1 MRTSLTLALILLAVV
16 IAGGAVCEGLTG
28 RVSEQYVSAAEELM
42 VLTESENWQR
52 AKETAQAYLERWE
65 QTERWLQI
73 LINHDD
79 TDDVTLALQHVL
91 AGIKVRDASLCLK
104 ACYTLRECAEHIHHR
119 DAFTWGNVL

>member
-1 MRTSLTLALILLAVV
+1 MRTSLTVSLILLAVV
-16 IAGGAVCEGLTG
+16 IAGGAACEGLTAQ
-28 RVSEQYVSAAEELM
+28 VSAQYIAAAEELR
-42 VLTESENWQR
+42 VLSAAENWQR
-52 AKETAQAYLERWE
+52 AGETALAYLDRWE

-91 AGIKVRDASLCLK
+91 AGIEAQDASACLT
-104 ACYTLRECAEHIHHR
+104 ACRTLRECAGHIHHR

>member
-1 MRTSLTLALILLAVV
+1 
-16 IAGGAVCEGLTG
+16 
-28 RVSEQYVSAAEELM
+28 M

-52 AKETAQAYLERWE
+52 AEETAQAYLERWK

-91 AGIKVRDASLCLK
+91 AGIGARDMSACLE
-104 ACYTLRECAEHIHHR
+104 ACHTLRECAGHIHHR

>member
-16 IAGGAVCEGLTG
+16 IAGGAACEGLTAQ
-28 RVSEQYVSAAEELM
+28 VSAQYISAAEELM
-42 VLTESENWQR
+42 ALTEGESWQR
-52 AKETAQAYLERWE
+52 AEETAQAYLERWE

-79 TDDVTLALQHVL
+79 TDDVTMALQHVL
-91 AGIKVRDASLCLK
+91 AGVGARDMSACLE
-104 ACYTLRECAEHIHHR
+104 ACRTLRECAEHIHHR

>member
-1 MRTSLTLALILLAVV
+1 MRTSLTLALVLLVVV
-16 IAGGAVCEGLTG
+16 IAGGAACEGLTA
-28 RVSEQYVSAAEELM
+28 RVSERYVSAAEELM
-42 VLTESENWQR
+42 ALTEGESWQR
-52 AKETAQAYLERWE
+52 AEDAARAYLEQWE

-91 AGIKVRDASLCLK
+91 AGIRARDVTACLE
-104 ACYTLRECAEHIHHR
+104 ACHTLRECAGHIRHR

>member
-16 IAGGAVCEGLTG
+16 IAGGAACEGLTA
-28 RVSEQYVSAAEELM
+28 RVSEQYISAAEELM
-42 VLTESENWQR
+42 ALTEGESWQR
-52 AKETAQAYLERWE
+52 AEDAARAYLERWE

-91 AGIKVRDASLCLK
+91 AGIGARDMSACLE
-104 ACYTLRECAEHIHHR
+104 ACHTLRECAGHIHHR